1 MQGLELTGFFQL
13 PPGAR
18 KYYQIFADT
27 MLTQVRRTLEISL
40 TQAYVQKE
48 ESGVKNEIY
57 NISGD
62 YEQKN
67 ISTVNQIIRLFFEK
81 VGTVEN
87 IKELIAD
94 HVDLSFDRIGQDV
107 RYAIDDSKLKMDFC
121 LCLHVGNGKLFDFPT
136 ALSNT

>member
-48 ESGVKNEIY
+48 KSGVKMNFLIDRY
-57 NISGD
+57 LCIR
-62 YEQKN
+62 
-67 ISTVNQIIRLFFEK
+67 IIRMYPWPYN
-81 VGTVEN
+81 N
-87 IKELIAD
+87 IREMLLNRNEL
-94 HVDLSFDRIGQDV
+94 
-107 RYAIDDSKLKMDFC
+107 
-121 LCLHVGNGKLFDFPT
+121 
-136 ALSNT
+136 